1 MKSNL
6 WAARLVIFAA
16 FFDLFLQF
24 PVVAP
29 YAEEL
34 GASPVYLGL
43 IVGAFS
49 ASNILGNIVSGIII
63 DRWGR
68 KVPIEVGLVATV
80 FMLIL
85 YAVSSTP
92 EQLLGTRLLHGLSVS
107 VLTPGAFSMI
117 GDSATGGQRARAMGI
132 SGTLIGLTAVTAP
145 PLAGIMGDRLGFTA
159 VFVGSAIVMFSV
171 AICFWLLTNSQQSHR
186 QTNKVEGTFLT
197 SVVKIW
203 ARPSLFLANCSVF
216 GLTVANGT
224 MITVLPIKF
233 SPSES
238 GMAFSV
244 YAVTAVIVMGGPTNR
259 LSDRWGRIQVL
270 GGSLGIMAIGL
281 SIIAVL
287 EGLGAALLGI
297 GVFGLGFGLLFPAA
311 TALVADGTNVEERGG
326 AFGLFYAVYSFGVV
340 VGTFS
345 SGLIMDIFGDAM
357 RMPFAFAAGTVL
369 VGVITLVTVSLRF
382 KKKNVTGIFAA
393 APELVRKTRNS

>member
-1 MKSNL
+1 VKSNL

-49 ASNILGNIVSGIII
+49 ASNIVGNIVAGLVI

-68 KVPIEVGLVATV
+68 KVPIEIGLVTTV
-80 FMLIL
+80 LVLIL

-92 EQLLGTRLLHGLSVS
+92 DQLLGTRLLHGLSVS

-117 GDSATGGQRARAMGI
+117 GDSTTGGQRARAMGI

-159 VFVGSAIVMFSV
+159 VFVGSAVVMLSV
-171 AICFWLLTNSQQSHR
+171 AVFFWLMTHSQERHREIKNS
-186 QTNKVEGTFLT
+186 EGKFLT
-197 SVVKIW
+197 GVVKIW
-203 ARPSLFLANCSVF
+203 TRPSLLLANFSVF

-224 MITVLPIKF
+224 MITVLPINF
-233 SPSES
+233 SASES

-244 YAVTAVIVMGGPTNR
+244 YAVIAVLVMGGPTNR
-259 LSDRWGRIQVL
+259 LSDRWGRAQIL
-270 GGSLGIMAIGL
+270 GSSLGIMAIGL
-281 SIIAVL
+281 SIIAAL
-287 EGLGAALLGI
+287 EGFGFTLLGMA
-297 GVFGLGFGLLFPAA
+297 VFGLGFGLLFPAA
-311 TALVADGTNVEERGG
+311 TALVADGSNIDERGG
-326 AFGLFYAVYSFGVV
+326 AFGMFYAVYSGGVV
-340 VGTFS
+340 VGTFA
-345 SGLIMDIFGDAM
+345 SGLIMDIFGDAT
-357 RMPFAFAAGTVL
+357 RLPFAFAAGTVL
-369 VGVITLVTVSLRF
+369 LGAIVLITVSRVF
-382 KKKNVTGIFAA
+382 KKSSAAGIFTA
-393 APELVRKTRNS
+393 APEFMRKTRNS